1 MKLSVF
7 STICVVP
14 FAILA
19 LINSA
24 SADHIGGCTKSDN
37 SYAPYWTKEC
47 CRIAADQYS
56 IPYGYSEKY
65 GDCRSSITADNRLNG
80 KMFSKCCSNRDLGYY
95 SQ

>member
-14 FAILA
+14 FAILG

-24 SADHIGGCTKSDN
+24 SADHIGACTKDDG

-47 CRIAADQYS
+47 CR
-56 IPYGYSEKY
+56 
-65 GDCRSSITADNRLNG
+65 DCGSRITADNRLNG
-80 KMFSKCCSNRDLGYY
+80 KMFSKCCSNRNLGYA

>member
-14 FAILA
+14 FAILG

-24 SADHIGGCTKSDN
+24 SADHIGACTKDDG

-56 IPYGYSEKY
+56 IPYYYRSE
-65 GDCRSSITADNRLNG
+65 GDCGSRITADNRLNG
-80 KMFSKCCSNRDLGYY
+80 KMFS
-95 SQ
+95 

>member
-47 CRIAADQYS
+47 CRIAADQYMRNME
-56 IPYGYSEKY
+56 IVVALL
-65 GDCRSSITADNRLNG
+65 RQITD
-80 KMFSKCCSNRDLGYY
+80 
-95 SQ
+95 